1 MIQRKEASKMEKQIA
16 FKALVGSHN
25 YNLNQEGSDK
35 DYKVFLIPSSE
46 DVAELKK
53 SRMIKRAK
61 EDVTHHNIHQL
72 KDLLIEGNV
81 NFLEVLFS
89 EDLEFGNSL
98 EAGAGAYLMELFEYR
113 EEIARMNLPGL
124 YTSCLAFFNS
134 QFNALR
140 SRKKDELDYNTKQA
154 MHCARILDVLIR
166 YERQGFNDFKSALWF
181 SDGEPEKI
189 ELERIKAGAYTKEEM
204 LIYLTNKKA
213 YVQEVLKPIYSE
225 QVINKERSIWVMEQ
239 IMLFIQLCLD

>member
-1 MIQRKEASKMEKQIA
+1 MEKRIA

-25 YNLNQEGSDK
+25 YNLNHEDSDK
-35 DYKVFLIPSSE
+35 DYKVFLIPTSE
-46 DVAELKK
+46 AFKQSKKLKL
-53 SRMIKRAK
+53 
-61 EDVTHHNIHQL
+61 TNHL
-72 KDLLIEGNV
+72 KDDITYHDIRQLNELLSKGNV

-89 EDLEFGNSL
+89 EDLEFGQTL
-98 EAGAGAYLMELFEYR
+98 EAGAGAFLMSLFEYR
-113 EEIARMNLPGL
+113 EEIARMNLPAF
-124 YTSCLAFFNS
+124 YTSCLGFFNTQFRALKS
-134 QFNALR
+134 QTVNTHA
-140 SRKKDELDYNTKQA
+140 YNTKQA

-166 YERQGFNDFKSALWF
+166 YERQGFNDFKSAIWF

-225 QVINKERSIWVMEQ
+225 QVVNKERSTWVMEQ
-239 IMLFIQLCLD
+239 IMLFIQLCLE